1 MCASWKRG
9 IESFLCFLIG
19 YGVVPMGFLLARHCQ
34 AVPVSRSRPLLL
46 RYSGRGRL
54 LLSKELRLVRW
65 GLCFFCSSLECATVS
80 SRLAFGLALYVLR
93 MNVAIKNTTFF
104 ALPKDAQSL
113 LNTYCRHEQKKA
125 KLNEGWNVLFLLAFF
140 RAVRRV
146 SLIRSDDKLFLCLP
160 STKKELS
167 WLHSI
172 KQLLITNN
180 FTHQFITLV
189 ISKTLF
195 PN

>member
-54 LLSKELRLVRW
+54 LLSKELLRLVRW

-104 ALPKDAQSL
+104 LRCQRTMP
-113 LNTYCRHEQKKA
+113 CRCSILQT
-125 KLNEGWNVLFLLAFF
+125 
-140 RAVRRV
+140 R
-146 SLIRSDDKLFLCLP
+146 
-160 STKKELS
+160 TKKGQTERRLKRFVFIGLLS
-167 WLHSI
+167 SCPPGVSHKVWR
-172 KQLLITNN
+172 
-180 FTHQFITLV
+180 
-189 ISKTLF
+189 
-195 PN
+195 

>member
-1 MCASWKRG
+1 M
-9 IESFLCFLIG
+9 ESFPWAFYWPDIAKLFLSQDQGHYYYDIL
-19 YGVVPMGFLLARHCQ
+19 GVDA
-34 AVPVSRSRPLLL
+34 S
-46 RYSGRGRL
+46 L

-104 ALPKDAQSL
+104 CAAKGRCPVAAQ
-113 LNTYCRHEQKKA
+113 YCRHEQKKA

-140 RAVRRV
+140 RAVRWV
-146 SLIRSDDKLFLCLP
+146 SLLRSDDKLFICLP

-172 KQLLITNN
+172 RQLLIANN

-189 ISKTLF
+189 ISTTLF
-195 PN
+195 QI

>member
-1 MCASWKRG
+1 M
-9 IESFLCFLIG
+9 ESFPWAFYWPDIAKLFLSQDQGHYYYDIL
-19 YGVVPMGFLLARHCQ
+19 GVDA
-34 AVPVSRSRPLLL
+34 S
-46 RYSGRGRL
+46 L

-65 GLCFFCSSLECATVS
+65 GLCFFLFIVRVRYCIEQTCLWLGFIC
-80 SRLAFGLALYVLR
+80 
-93 MNVAIKNTTFF
+93 
-104 ALPKDAQSL
+104 PKDECSDKKHNFFCAAKGRCPVAAQ
-113 LNTYCRHEQKKA
+113 YCRHEQKKA

-172 KQLLITNN
+172 KQLLIANN

-189 ISKTLF
+189 ISKTIFLI
-195 PN
+195 

>member
-1 MCASWKRG
+1 
-9 IESFLCFLIG
+9 
-19 YGVVPMGFLLARHCQ
+19 MGFLLARHCQ

-54 LLSKELRLVRW
+54 LLSKELLRLVRW

-93 MNVAIKNTTFF
+93 MNVTIKNTTFF
-104 ALPKDAQSL
+104 CAAKGRCPVAAQ
-113 LNTYCRHEQKKA
+113 YCRHEQKKA

-160 STKKELS
+160 STKKS
-167 WLHSI
+167 YHDCI
-172 KQLLITNN
+172 D
-180 FTHQFITLV
+180 
-189 ISKTLF
+189 
-195 PN
+195 